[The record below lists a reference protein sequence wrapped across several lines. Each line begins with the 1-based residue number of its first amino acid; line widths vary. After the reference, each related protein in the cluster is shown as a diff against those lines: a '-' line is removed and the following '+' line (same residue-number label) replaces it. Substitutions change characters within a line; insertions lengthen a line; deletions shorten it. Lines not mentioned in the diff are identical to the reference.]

1 MYVFPQASGTSRL
14 DACGK
19 NPSTGWHH
27 ESRQVAFVHMCRT
40 LSPEVCAHFRKRL
53 GPRVSMLAE
62 KIRLGPRVSRFFDSD
77 VCTYV
82 HSSISYAY
90 TYDDLG
96 LWAFFFFTCVFSC
109 VFFSFF
115 LYKRLYKHL
124 SPAPVL
130 PSDIAAASSSHRTV
144 AARWS
149 VGRSR
154 GAAPGSSLFTEVA
167 QLSASGLLRISTL
180 LSACPRSSTGASAY
194 HRGFG
199 LALSTGCSGSMYATC
214 AFVRVLLRIT
224 LLRLMLLGRMLC
236 WCMYAF
242 TQSLD
247 ACTYVRIQPLSGTS
261 RLDGLYV

>member
-1 MYVFPQASGTSRL
+1 MRTHMTTLGYGPFFSLQAS
-14 DACGK
+14 
-19 NPSTGWHH
+19 
-27 ESRQVAFVHMCRT
+27 V
-40 LSPEVCAHFRKRL
+40 
-53 GPRVSMLAE
+53 LA
-62 KIRLGPRVSRFFDSD
+62 
-77 VCTYV
+77 
-82 HSSISYAY
+82 SSF
-90 TYDDLG
+90 L
-96 LWAFFFFTCVFSC
+96 
-109 VFFSFF
+109 FF
-115 LYKRLYKHL
+115 LYKRLYKRL

-167 QLSASGLLRISTL
+167 QLSAL
-180 LSACPRSSTGASAY
+180 LSACPRSSTGASAC

-224 LLRLMLLGRMLC
+224 LLRLMLFGRMLC

-247 ACTYVRIQPLSGTS
+247 ACTSVRIQPLSGTS

>member
-1 MYVFPQASGTSRL
+1 MRISASVWDLASRCL
-14 DACGK
+14 RRKSDWGLA
-19 NPSTGWHH
+19 
-27 ESRQVAFVHMCRT
+27 
-40 LSPEVCAHFRKRL
+40 SPGSL
-53 GPRVSMLAE
+53 IP
-62 KIRLGPRVSRFFDSD
+62 
-77 VCTYV
+77 TYV
-82 HSSISYAY
+82 HTCIQAFRMR
-90 TYDDLG
+90 THMTTLG
-96 LWAFFFFTCVFSC
+96 YGP
-109 VFFSFF
+109 FFSLHASFLASSF
-115 LYKRLYKHL
+115 LFVLYKRLHKHL
-124 SPAPVL
+124 SLAPVL

-247 ACTYVRIQPLSGTS
+247 ACTSVRIQPLSGTS